1 MWSSSP
7 IIALFVSDLHLKC
20 YLEVFFDHIF
30 KIALSPPTFV
40 EKYLSPYSALFF
52 LLSIYHYR
60 KYYVFVSYFFVSSP
74 PLNKEYMSL
83 KAGTWLLWSLLC
95 L

>member
-1 MWSSSP
+1 MAPHRPSFTCQPQNKLSYSSKMWSSSP
-7 IIALFVSDLHLKC
+7 VIALFVSDLHLKC

-52 LLSIYHYR
+52 LLSTYHYR
-60 KYYVFVSYFFVSSP
+60 K
-74 PLNKEYMSL
+74 
-83 KAGTWLLWSLLC
+83 
-95 L
+95 